1 MGLTLRWVNEDEYE
15 KVAETRLR
23 AFGGAS
29 RELPQFIER
38 VRGDRVSGPGDFL
51 LAERQGAAVGTA
63 THVPLQMWVRGGR
76 VSCQGVAFVGTVRT
90 ARRKLSGEHSGV
102 GTAVMREVVRSA
114 RERGC
119 VLSALMPFR
128 ASYYEHFG
136 YGLVE
141 RRMEWTLPMSVLPNG
156 PFEHFRDYRHSDL
169 DALLA
174 LRQRIAERGQCDI
187 ERHRA
192 DWDRKLELAHNGWFI
207 IERDGDGADAG
218 PMRSATFFDLTHHQ
232 NLDTVRVVETLYE
245 DLPALRRVLHFLSS
259 LRDQYSFATLHAPQ
273 DLPLNLLL
281 KETQMTHRASRN
293 HPTPE
298 ARPYTRMQVRVLDH
312 ARLLEAM
319 MLPADAP
326 DGKTVVEIHE
336 VEGAVMRLAVEI
348 AGGRARA
355 TATDASPQAAMPD
368 RVWSMIVLGDVPA
381 ARAAEMGLLSASEQA
396 VRVLDAFSRGPAPW
410 CGEYF

>member
-1 MGLTLRWVNEDEYE
+1 MGLTLRWVNQDEYD
-15 KVAETRLR
+15 KVAQARLR
-23 AFGGAS
+23 AFGGGS
-29 RELPQFIER
+29 CELPQFIER

-51 LAERQGAAVGTA
+51 LAERDGAGVGTA
-63 THVPLQMWVRGGR
+63 THIPLQMWVRGGR

-90 ARRKLSGEHSGV
+90 ARRALAGEQSGV

-128 ASYYEHFG
+128 ASFYEHFG

-141 RRMEWTLPMSVLPNG
+141 RRMEWTIPMSVLPSG
-156 PFEHFRDYRHSDL
+156 PFEHFRYYRETDL

-192 DWDRKLELAHNGWFI
+192 DWDRKLELAQNGWFI
-207 IERDGDGADAG
+207 VERGDGA
-218 PMRSATFFDLTHHQ
+218 PMRSATFFEHAHHQ
-232 NLDTVRVVETLYE
+232 NLDTLRVVETLYE
-245 DLPALRRVLHFLSS
+245 DLAALRRVLNFLST
-259 LRDQYSFATLHAPQ
+259 LRDQYTFATLHAPQ
-273 DLPLNLLL
+273 DLPLNRLL

-293 HPTPE
+293 HPTAE

-319 MLPADAP
+319 TLPADVP

-336 VEGAVMRLAVEI
+336 AEGTVTKLEVEI
-348 AGGRARA
+348 AGARARA
-355 TATDASPQAAMPD
+355 TATNASAEAAMPD
-368 RVWSMIVLGDVPA
+368 RAWAAIALGDVPS
-381 ARAAEMGLLSASEQA
+381 ARAAEMGLLSGSDRA
-396 VRVLDAFSRGPAPW
+396 VRVLDAFSRGRAPW